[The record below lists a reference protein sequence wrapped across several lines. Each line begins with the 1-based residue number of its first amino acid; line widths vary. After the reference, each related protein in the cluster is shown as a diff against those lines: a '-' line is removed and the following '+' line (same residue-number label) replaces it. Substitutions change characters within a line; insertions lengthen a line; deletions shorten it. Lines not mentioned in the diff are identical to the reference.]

1 MFLLSKSLTCTGFSL
16 RRHPDRSR
24 RRTAHDIK
32 EIGDVGNL
40 YRGLTMKQK
49 YTILKDTQSHRLII
63 REYAELD
70 KEVLSLLCE
79 ETYADRTIQSVIKSG
94 KASLITTLRTKNL
107 YPPVIYADKIAD
119 AVMALYGSKDKES
132 VDLFF
137 DDVELLTQGPSAVD
151 TAGSSADESS
161 DLQELL
167 DDDFNDTCE
176 GDDGI
181 KKLDSSLKI
190 ADDDSV
196 DGAEES

>member
-1 MFLLSKSLTCTGFSL
+1 V
-16 RRHPDRSR
+16 PSR
-24 RRTAHDIK
+24 LPPENNST
-32 EIGDVGNL
+32 L
-40 YRGLTMKQK
+40 YERDSETPVIFKGGIMKQK

-137 DDVELLTQGPSAVD
+137 DDIELLAQEPPPADPATEIG
-151 TAGSSADESS
+151 DESAEPE
-161 DLQELL
+161 DLL
-167 DDDFNDTCE
+167 DGDFNDTYE
-176 GDDGI
+176 GNGGI

-190 ADDDSV
+190 ADGDDV
-196 DGAEES
+196 ATDDDN

>member
-1 MFLLSKSLTCTGFSL
+1 
-16 RRHPDRSR
+16 
-24 RRTAHDIK
+24 
-32 EIGDVGNL
+32 
-40 YRGLTMKQK
+40 MKQK
-49 YTILKDTQSHRLII
+49 YTILKDVQNQRLII

-79 ETYADRTIQSVIKSG
+79 ETYTDQRIESVIKSG

-119 AVMALYGSKDKES
+119 AVMALYGSADKES

-151 TAGSSADESS
+151 TAVSSEDESA